1 MKNNL
6 KNLTIT
12 AMLFALGMV
21 LPFFTGQIPQIG
33 GMLLPMHL
41 PVFLCA
47 LICGW
52 QYGLPMAFLLPLLRS
67 MLFGMPPI
75 YPTALAM
82 AFELAAYAFVSG
94 YLYENSKWQCVK
106 ELYKCLCVSMI
117 IGRIVWGIAQ
127 ILLLGI
133 SGTAFTFQAFIT
145 GALLNAVPGI
155 ALQLMLIPAVMAAL
169 NRAKI
174 VPFKHEIK
182 QTAGSMAN

>member
-1 MKNNL
+1 
-6 KNLTIT
+6 
-12 AMLFALGMV
+12 
-21 LPFFTGQIPQIG
+21 
-33 GMLLPMHL
+33 
-41 PVFLCA
+41 
-47 LICGW
+47 
-52 QYGLPMAFLLPLLRS
+52 MAFLLPLLRS
-67 MLFGMPPI
+67 MFFGMPPI

-106 ELYKCLCVSMI
+106 ALYKCLCVSMI

-127 ILLLGI
+127 ILLLSI

-169 NRAKI
+169 NRAKV

>member
-67 MLFGMPPI
+67 MP
-75 YPTALAM
+75 
-82 AFELAAYAFVSG
+82 VS
-94 YLYENSKWQCVK
+94 YTHLDV
-106 ELYKCLCVSMI
+106 YKRQGHWCRS
-117 IGRIVWGIAQ
+117 Q
-127 ILLLGI
+127 S
-133 SGTAFTFQAFIT
+133 SG
-145 GALLNAVPGI
+145 G
-155 ALQLMLIPAVMAAL
+155 
-169 NRAKI
+169 
-174 VPFKHEIK
+174 
-182 QTAGSMAN
+182 

>member
-33 GMLLPMHL
+33 GMLLPMH
-41 PVFLCA
+41 
-47 LICGW
+47 
-52 QYGLPMAFLLPLLRS
+52 
-67 MLFGMPPI
+67 FGMPPI

-106 ELYKCLCVSMI
+106 ALYKCLCVSMI

-169 NRAKI
+169 NRAKV